1 MVLVEDISSNT
12 SSPTNENNDTST
24 ASASAAA
31 AGSSSRTSAEA
42 PPRRNVYSSPSLIN
56 VLMERKTDAVLLLS
70 RLATIVFTLLYILPF
85 FRSSADP
92 NVYYTKALLSSAVT
106 SILRLRQR
114 ISTFQLSRE
123 FLLNLIREDSAH
135 YLMYSLLFLT
145 GSPMTIV
152 LIPIAT
158 YALLHSSSF
167 LSQIL
172 TDYPTIKSYLD
183 RITEKHAHLLRFVAL
198 NEIILMPLLI
208 LSIFAAR
215 SNLLLIFIYY
225 RFLTLR
231 YTSHRNPYTR
241 TLFYELRQ
249 RTAYL
254 CSQPSCPAIVSRI
267 CYAAINFISRLAPV
281 TG

>member
-1 MVLVEDISSNT
+1 MVLVEDVTSNARSSTNTNSDTTSASSPRNSSQT
-12 SSPTNENNDTST
+12 SSRST
-24 ASASAAA
+24 V
-31 AGSSSRTSAEA
+31 
-42 PPRRNVYSSPSLIN
+42 PSPSLIN
-56 VLMERKTDAVLLLS
+56 VLLERKTDTVLLLS
-70 RLATIVFTLLYILPF
+70 RLATIVFTLIYILPF
-85 FRSSADP
+85 YRSNSNS

-114 ISTFQLSRE
+114 IPTFEFSRE
-123 FLLNLIREDSAH
+123 FFLNLIREDSAH
-135 YLMYSLLFLT
+135 YLMYSFLFLS

-158 YALLHSSSF
+158 YALLHSCSF

-172 TDYPTIKSYLD
+172 TNYPTIKIYCD
-183 RITEKHAHLLRFVAL
+183 RITEKHANLLRFVAL

-208 LSIFAAR
+208 LSLFIAR
-215 SNLLLIFIYY
+215 SNLLLIFMYY

-249 RTAYL
+249 RVEYL
-254 CSQPSCPAIVSRI
+254 CSQPRCPPIIARI
-267 CYAAINFISRLAPV
+267 CYSAIAFINRLAPA
-281 TG
+281 TS